1 MGVVRWEEAQDERR
15 KTFQTDIK
23 ARSETY
29 IILVQVWMVSLNAI
43 VEDGYDDSFSCVP
56 LLPCGSNV
64 HVETVFGAAILKRIY
79 RDIDES

>member
-15 KTFQTDIK
+15 KTFQTDVK

-29 IILVQVWMVSLNAI
+29 IILVQVRMVALDSV
-43 VEDGYDDSFSCVP
+43 VEDGHDDSFSCVS

-64 HVETVFGAAILKRIY
+64 HVETVLGAAILKRIY
-79 RDIDES
+79 R